1 METKVKSIKVDSDY
15 LKTLPEKSIFF
26 DIETTGF
33 SAKTASIY
41 MIGVAFKESDSEFKI
56 IQWFAEV
63 QKEEVLLIKE
73 FFKLIE
79 DFEELFH
86 FNGQTFDIPFVREI
100 AYIHSIPVPDKCEVL
115 FTERSHD
122 MLKLIRPLKKF
133 LGLDSLKQKNLE
145 CFLGIDR
152 EDEYDG
158 GRLIE
163 VYKEF
168 LRLQADDPKRDEL
181 KRLLLLHNYCDMEGM
196 LSVYEILSYRD
207 LVLSDSL
214 KEFGDNFEVES
225 IERGDTYLSINLR
238 YRSMFP
244 VEKHL
249 SDGVL
254 VDSTSDKKYELA
266 LMENQVELTL
276 PIADTSLNYYF
287 DNYKDY
293 YFIPSENR
301 VIHKSLAEFI
311 GKNLKQKACKENC
324 FSVLESEFVPL
335 YISKCVFKN
344 KELDGE
350 IKKFRVFKSDF
361 KSEEGFIEAKALNED
376 NALAVV
382 GLIVKGMI

>member
-207 LVLSDSL
+207 LVLSDSFE
-214 KEFGDNFEVES
+214 EFGERFKVEGIKTEEGS
-225 IERGDTYLSINLR
+225 IRISLGYI
-238 YRSMFP
+238 YRFP
-244 VEKHL
+244 
-249 SDGVL
+249 
-254 VDSTSDKKYELA
+254 KKIEIAAGNKECCCELKC
-266 LMENQVELTL
+266 EDNQVELTL
-276 PIADTSLNYYF
+276 PIADISLNYYF